1 METKFSSQSYW
12 RGRVAVLA
20 KLEDPVLYVS
30 IAWFIAFPCSVTE
43 QE

>member
-1 METKFSSQSYW
+1 MEMEPSSQSHW

-20 KLEDPVLYVS
+20 KLEGPVLYVS
-30 IAWFIAFPCSVTE
+30 IAWFIAVPCSVTE